1 MAKTA
6 AERQAAYRARRDDGE
21 GERRLNAWISVGAML
36 ALKRL
41 ARRDGITEKEMIQR
55 LILAAD
61 DAVLKTLELDTAGWD
76 GYFGVTA

>member
-1 MAKTA
+1 MAMTT

-21 GERRLNAWISVGAML
+21 GERRLNAWVSVGAML

-41 ARRDGITEKEMIQR
+41 ARRDAVTEKGMIQR

-76 GYFGVTA
+76 EYFGVTA